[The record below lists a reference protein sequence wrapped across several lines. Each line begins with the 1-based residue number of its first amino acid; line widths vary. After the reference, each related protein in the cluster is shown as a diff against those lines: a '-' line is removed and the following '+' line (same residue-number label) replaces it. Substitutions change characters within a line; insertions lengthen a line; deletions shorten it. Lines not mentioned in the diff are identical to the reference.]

1 MDQGHLKVK
10 VRARSIER
18 EYGPNK
24 SMDKNR
30 MPNIK
35 VFLFICFFGKMKML
49 PIKQVS
55 KQDNKDLHVLPLNKT
70 TSSTTLIA

>member
-1 MDQGHLKVK
+1 
-10 VRARSIER
+10 
-18 EYGPNK
+18 
-24 SMDKNR
+24 MDKNR